1 MMAGS
6 HIINP
11 QLAGEDFFWQGNS
24 TGVLLIHGF
33 TSTTAEVR
41 PLAKKL
47 HNRGYTTAGPL
58 LPGHGTHPD
67 DLNRSTWRMWVEKV
81 KQVYETLL
89 KQCEQI
95 YVAGESLGGLLT
107 LELARQ
113 HPEIDGLFLFA
124 PAMKINGLWR
134 SRLLWPFINHLKK
147 EVHED
152 DNLRWQGYDVFPVKA
167 AAELHKLQKHLQPRL
182 ADIKLPVVLFTGEF
196 DRTIAPESGQIIYDR
211 IGSPI
216 KHHIHMENSA
226 HVMILDKEL
235 DQVAEHML
243 SFIETGFMDA

>member
-1 MMAGS
+1 MTDS

-11 QLAGEDFFWQGNS
+11 QLEGEDFFWQGNP

-33 TSTTAEVR
+33 TATTSEVR

-47 HNRGYTTAGPL
+47 HKRGYTTAGPL

-67 DLNRSTWRMWVEKV
+67 DLNRAIWRMWLEKV
-81 KQVYETLL
+81 KQFYETLL

-107 LELARQ
+107 LELAHQ

-124 PAMKINGLWR
+124 PAIKVKGLWR
-134 SRLLWPFINHLKK
+134 SRLLWPLINHLKK
-147 EVHED
+147 EEDGD
-152 DNLRWQGYDVFPVKA
+152 DNLPWQGYDVIPVKA
-167 AAELHKLQKHLQPRL
+167 AAELHKLQKHLQARL
-182 ADIKLPVVLFTGEF
+182 GEIKQPVVLFTGEF
-196 DRTIAPESGQIIYDR
+196 DRTIAPGSGQIIYDR

-216 KHHIHMENSA
+216 KHHFHMENST
-226 HVMILDKEL
+226 HCVILDKEL
-235 DQVAEHML
+235 DQVAEHVL
-243 SFIETGFMDA
+243 SFIETGFVD